1 MVRTE
6 NVRSREVAPK
16 PQLITYGRRVLHGQV
31 RPSAYIRKAWRLSS
45 HWLWRY
51 RLGRGLLLAIWT
63 VSATWR
69 SRHLTIVRFDAE
81 SKGYYYRS
89 RGEAVGYTRPNGIPL
104 EHWQQLLHSHF
115 LRHYTPASGDLIIEL
130 GAGVGTETVPLS
142 RLVGPDGKVLA
153 VEANPRAASVLKRT
167 LALNGIT
174 NVEVAEVAVG
184 DREQMVDFVDEE
196 MDESGFVGA
205 SSDVPMIRVSSVFLD
220 PLVADFPRIDLL
232 KVNIEGA
239 ELPALR
245 SAPSVLARTRNAVIS
260 CHDFKADRTGN
271 EFFRTRSQ
279 IQALLL
285 SSGFSMLPSPV
296 DGPPEIRDT
305 IYATRLS

>member
-1 MVRTE
+1 MFTME
-6 NVRSREVAPK
+6 IVRSGEVAPE
-16 PQLITYGRRVLHGQV
+16 PQLITYGRRVLNGQV
-31 RPSAYIRKAWRLSS
+31 RPSAYVRKAWRLSAR
-45 HWLWRY
+45 WLWRY
-51 RLGRGLLLAIWT
+51 RLGRGLLLAFWT

-69 SRHLTIVRFDAE
+69 SRHFTIVQFDAE
-81 SKGYYYRS
+81 SRGYYYRS
-89 RGEAVGYTRPNGIPL
+89 GGDVVGYTRPNGIPL
-104 EHWQQLLHSHF
+104 EHWQHLLHGHF
-115 LRHYTPASGDLIIEL
+115 LRYYSPVAGDLVVEL

-153 VEANPRAASVLKRT
+153 VEANPRASLVLLRT

-184 DREQMVDFVDEE
+184 DRDQMVDFVDEE
-196 MDESGFVGA
+196 MDESGFMGA
-205 SSDVPMIRVSSVFLD
+205 SSDVPTISVSSVYLD
-220 PLVADFPRIDLL
+220 PLVANFPRIDLL

-245 SAPSVLARTRNAVIS
+245 AAPSALARTRNAVIS

-296 DGPPEIRDT
+296 DGPPELRDT
-305 IYATRLS
+305 LYATRLS